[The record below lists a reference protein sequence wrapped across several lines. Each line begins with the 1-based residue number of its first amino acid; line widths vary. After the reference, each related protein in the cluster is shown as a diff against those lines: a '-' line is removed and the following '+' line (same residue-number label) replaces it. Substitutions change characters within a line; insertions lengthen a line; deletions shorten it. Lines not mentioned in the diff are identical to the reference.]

1 MDAKTEAEI
10 ISLKKWFNDIGV
22 SETFCEEDI
31 RTMLRNNIA
40 DSGSMVYV
48 IWKMLRER
56 FAGKIDATKF
66 LHDVCFEF
74 GKMHTKNFPAG
85 LTPSGFIKSLLSRAD
100 ILAWDL
106 KITAFNDERAVLVLC
121 AFPYFAG
128 LLRSG
133 ASEEEGKYLLKEV
146 FMGIARGLVSQTPN
160 LMVIADENG
169 IFQDGGVAITLIRK
183 DSQKE
188 QQNNALSGVG
198 SFLESLGFGKA
209 YSEKDVTAMLREKVG
224 DRGLL
229 VYIAWKM
236 MQKLY
241 PWMDAEKFLYDA
253 CFQFG
258 KTQTSNF
265 VENATPAIWLRQ
277 ISSRAGI
284 LVWEQTI
291 ASFNKNRAVKIF
303 KYCPHI
309 ESARNA
315 GATKDDLKVLCRG
328 ILMGADYGTI
338 APYPYLKL
346 SFPGKTYG
354 EGGECQMTCVCRNP
368 ESTL

>member
-1 MDAKTEAEI
+1 MELKTEAEI
-10 ISLKKWFNDIGV
+10 SNLEKWFNDIGV
-22 SETFCEEDI
+22 SEVFCEEDV
-31 RTMLRNNIA
+31 RTMLRSNIA
-40 DSGSMVYV
+40 DSGSMIYV

-56 FAGKIDATKF
+56 FAGKIDATEF
-66 LHDVCFEF
+66 IHDVCFEF
-74 GKMHTKNFPAG
+74 GKMHTKNFSAA
-85 LTPSGFIKSLLSRAD
+85 LTPSGFLKSLLSRAD

-128 LLRSG
+128 LQRSG
-133 ASEEEGKYLLKEV
+133 ASEEERKYLLKEV
-146 FMGIARGLVSQTPN
+146 FMGIAKGLVAQTPN
-160 LMVIADENG
+160 LMVIADEEG
-169 IFQDGGVAITLIRK
+169 ISQDGGFAITLIRK

-188 QQNNALSGVG
+188 QQNNALIGVG
-198 SFLESLGFGKA
+198 SFLERLGVGKA

-229 VYIAWKM
+229 VYTAWKM

-258 KTQTSNF
+258 KMQTSHF
-265 VENATPAIWLRQ
+265 VENGTPAIWLRQ

-284 LVWEQTI
+284 LAWNQTI
-291 ASFNKNRAVKIF
+291 ASFNEKKAVKVF

-309 ESARNA
+309 EAARNV
-315 GATKDDLKVLCRG
+315 GATNDDLKVLCRG

-338 APYPYLKL
+338 VPYPYLEL

-354 EGGECQMTCVCRNP
+354 EGGECQMTCIRRNP
-368 ESTL
+368 ESTI